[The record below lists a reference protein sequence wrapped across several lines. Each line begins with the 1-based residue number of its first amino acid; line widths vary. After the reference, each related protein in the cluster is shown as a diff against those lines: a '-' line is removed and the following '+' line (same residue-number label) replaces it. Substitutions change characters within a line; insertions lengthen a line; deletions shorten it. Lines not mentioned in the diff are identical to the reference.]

1 MKKYERVISEKSVS
15 FVECLSAM
23 AVNGEESTILKYT
36 SQWVSK
42 VNRGGLFEVNNMAY
56 LLFRETEINLRDK
69 LTKLLQPS
77 ATVQLDRKEELITS
91 TAQDDTIQFYW
102 TMLSADIDGEEE
114 SVDDAPLPKR
124 KRKGKKAS
132 NK

>member
-1 MKKYERVISEKSVS
+1 ME
-15 FVECLSAM
+15 
-23 AVNGEESTILKYT
+23 ILEYT

-42 VNRGGLFEVNNMAY
+42 VNRRGLFEVNDMAY
-56 LLFRETEINLRDK
+56 LLFREIEINLQDK

-102 TMLSADIDGEEE
+102 IMLSADIDGEED
-114 SVDDAPLPKR
+114 SVALVMLM
-124 KRKGKKAS
+124 
-132 NK
+132 NNYHILIT